1 MPAPTGPLLG
11 LLLGALFARARSEDK
26 HRERAGT
33 GPLALVTLFA
43 LLVFAP
49 AAAYYM
55 ALEPYWAYAYF
66 IESVPRLSALNAAV
80 LLADVASIPLGF
92 TLGSRARGERRFGT
106 LIRLVGLPVVGV
118 CLFLV
123 LFLPRLSVQATYS
136 QYHGDFGT
144 RPVAGSP
151 LGYALL
157 WTTLVLVASASWT
170 AFALR
175 RLP

>member
-26 HRERAGT
+26 HRERAGLE
-33 GPLALVTLFA
+33 PLSLVTLFA
-43 LLVFAP
+43 LFVFAP
-49 AAAYYM
+49 AASYYM
-55 ALEPYWAYAYF
+55 ALEPYWSYAYF
-66 IESVPRLSALNAAV
+66 IESIPRMSALNAAL
-80 LLADVASIPLGF
+80 LLADVASVPLGF
-92 TLGSRARGERRFGT
+92 ALGSRSRGERGLGSLT
-106 LIRLVGLPVVGV
+106 GLVGLPLVGV

-123 LFLPRLSVQATYS
+123 VFLPRLSVQATYS

-151 LGYALL
+151 LGYALI
-157 WTTLVLVASASWT
+157 WTTLVLVSSAAWT